1 MSKKSQKKAASIII
15 KIIAMYIGTTLAA
28 TGLELFL
35 IPNNVIDGGVTGIS
49 IMLSYITKLPL
60 GLFIFI
66 LNIPFLIV
74 GYKHIGKTF
83 TICTLFSVC
92 SLSIMVS
99 AFKNLNAF
107 TNDTL
112 LASIFGGILLG
123 IGVGLVI
130 RNGGST
136 DGTEIVAII
145 FDKKTGFSVGEI
157 VMFINIFI
165 LSSAGLIF
173 GWDRA
178 MYSLVTYFIAF
189 KMIDITSE
197 GLDESKSVII
207 ISDKYKEIT
216 DALLARLGRGVTLL
230 EGKGAYSNV
239 PTNVIFVI
247 ISRLEIAKLKS
258 IVNGF
263 DKKALITISNVDV
276 TGKSFKKKTIH

>member
-1 MSKKSQKKAASIII
+1 MSKKYQKPIAIIS
-15 KIIAMYIGTTLAA
+15 KFLAMYIGTTLAA
-28 TGLELFL
+28 IGLELFL
-35 IPNNVIDGGVTGIS
+35 IPNNVIDGGITGIS
-49 IMLSYITKLPL
+49 IMVSYITTLPL

-66 LNIPFLIV
+66 LNIPFLII

-83 TICTLFSVC
+83 TISTLFSVC

-145 FDKKTGFSVGEI
+145 FDKRTGFSVGEI

-189 KMIDITSE
+189 KLIDITSE

-263 DKKALITISNVDV
+263 DKQALITISNVDV

>member
-1 MSKKSQKKAASIII
+1 MSKKYHKTITMITKFL
-15 KIIAMYIGTTLAA
+15 AMYIGTTLASI
-28 TGLELFL
+28 GLELFL
-35 IPNNVIDGGVTGIS
+35 IPNNVIDGGITGIS
-49 IMLSYITKLPL
+49 IMAGYITGLPL

-66 LNIPFLIV
+66 LNIPFLII

-83 TICTLFSVC
+83 TISTLFSVC

-99 AFKNLNAF
+99 VFKNLNAF

-263 DKKALITISNVDV
+263 DKQALITIGNVDV